1 MKIVVNTRLIH
12 KDHLDGI
19 GWFSYSSLK
28 KIVKDHP
35 EVDFYFIY
43 NYKSDFDLF
52 PEKNVHPV
60 YFFPPARH
68 AFLNIIW
75 FEWHLKRLL
84 NKIKPDLFLSP
95 DGNLCLGWKGK
106 QLAVI
111 HDLNFHHQPKGLGF
125 FDRHYYNFFY
135 PKYAEAATRI
145 ATVSNYSKK
154 DIEDAY
160 SVSPDRIDVVYN
172 GINDFYAPIPQ
183 AQQLDVRDQFTQGK
197 PYFVF
202 IGSLTPRKN
211 IQGLMRAYDIYRKKY
226 PSDVQLII
234 IGGGLYQ
241 AKEIQQLKNE
251 LEFGNQIQFIGRLSG
266 ELLNEVL
273 SSAIALVFVPFF
285 EGFGI
290 PLIEAMQCG
299 TPVIASNTSCVPE
312 IAGEAALYV
321 DPHNAD
327 QIADAMNLIHQDA
340 ALSESLIQKGFV
352 RKNTYSWEKTAALL
366 WESMMKAISS

>member
-28 KIVKDHP
+28 KIVRDHP

-125 FDRHYYNFFY
+125 LDRHYYNFFY
-135 PKYAEAATRI
+135 PKYAKAATRI
-145 ATVSNYSKK
+145 ATVSQYSKK
-154 DIEDAY
+154 DIEDTY
-160 SVSPDRIDVVYN
+160 SINSDIIDVVYN
-172 GINDFYAPIPQ
+172 GINDFYAPISDT
-183 AQQLDVRDQFTQGK
+183 QQLKVRDQYTKGK

-211 IQGLMRAYDIYRKKY
+211 IQGLMRAYDNYRKKY

-327 QIADAMNLIHQDA
+327 QIADAMNLIHQDV
-340 ALSESLIQKGFV
+340 ALRESLVQKGFV
-352 RKNTYSWEKTAALL
+352 RKNAFSWEKTAALL
-366 WESMMKAISS
+366 WQSMIKAIAS